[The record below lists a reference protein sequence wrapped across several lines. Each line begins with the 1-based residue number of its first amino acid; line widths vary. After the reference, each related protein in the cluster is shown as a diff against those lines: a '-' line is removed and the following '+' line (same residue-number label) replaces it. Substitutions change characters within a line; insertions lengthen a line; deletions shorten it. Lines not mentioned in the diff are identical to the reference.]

1 MDYIKSARG
10 LAKSE
15 NMAANQ
21 RAASRQ
27 EEELPGTV
35 SDLTRKADQREG
47 PERLADLLS
56 TGEYLGCPW
65 VIFVSG
71 ELQQASL
78 NVDASLPFK
87 AGRWL
92 QRKQA
97 FQEVKE
103 RISYTGKA
111 SVSTLRNV
119 FTQRPGL
126 LTLEFC
132 CHIS

>member
-1 MDYIKSARG
+1 MPEG

-47 PERLADLLS
+47 PERLADLLI
-56 TGEYLGCPW
+56 TDEYLGCPW
-65 VIFVSG
+65 IIFVSG

-97 FQEVKE
+97 FQEVK
-103 RISYTGKA
+103 RG
-111 SVSTLRNV
+111 
-119 FTQRPGL
+119 
-126 LTLEFC
+126 
-132 CHIS
+132 

>member
-71 ELQQASL
+71 ELQQAS
-78 NVDASLPFK
+78 FK

>member
-1 MDYIKSARG
+1 MPEG

-47 PERLADLLS
+47 PERLADLLI
-56 TGEYLGCPW
+56 TDEYLGCPW
-65 VIFVSG
+65 IIFVSG
-71 ELQQASL
+71 ELQQTSL

-97 FQEVKE
+97 FQEVK
-103 RISYTGKA
+103 RG
-111 SVSTLRNV
+111 
-119 FTQRPGL
+119 
-126 LTLEFC
+126 
-132 CHIS
+132 